1 MATSK
6 LATVKPRLG
15 GLSHRMGASP
25 ADERERT
32 QQRDASDHWRAW
44 YKTTRWQKLRAKVL
58 KRDLYTCQKTG
69 VLVTGRYPA
78 PNSAVADHKT
88 PHRGD
93 PALFWD
99 EDNIETVSKAYHD
112 KVKQAAEQSA
122 IKGVWY

>member
-1 MATSK
+1 MTK

-44 YKTTRWQKLRAKVL
+44 YKTARWQKLRAKVL

-69 VLVTGRYPA
+69 VLVTAKYPA

-99 EDNIETVSKAYHD
+99 EENIETVSKAYHD
-112 KVKQAAEQSA
+112 RVKQAAEHSA